1 MLLIDPLLLDILPP
15 RIVVK
20 ISLLDPLYLSFLH
33 PQSFSLSTLLIYVNL
48 GMYPILRYC
57 EVPVQMSRRRLPQ
70 QDKQF
75 SLHLI
80 DGNALEILQV
90 GHDLTGSRG
99 LCEYVLSP
107 RELETAKKSIPTCNR
122 HHCTPASPINLG
134 MHNL

>member
-1 MLLIDPLLLDILPP
+1 M
-15 RIVVK
+15 
-20 ISLLDPLYLSFLH
+20 
-33 PQSFSLSTLLIYVNL
+33 IYVNM

-57 EVPVQMSRRRLPQ
+57 EVPAQMSRRRLPQ

-80 DGNALEILQV
+80 DGDALEILQV

-107 RELETAKKSIPTCNR
+107 HELETAKKSIPTFKG